1 MPHKTKI
8 PKPPFA
14 EVFLLS
20 IIYSDSFMI
29 KRKLNTLKAAL
40 ASLNI
45 DLDKVEGPSLVNYHP
60 KYNEQILD
68 LDEEV
73 FGDRDS
79 SIFDG
84 AEGFVLLDG
93 DSLIGYVLYQIEE
106 DNLHIRSLGVQPDSQ
121 GSGFGKKLLKEVV
134 KIIDS
139 NGYTSSLAIDPNFNI
154 ESDAPEKLR
163 NLYRR
168 FNFSDSGKRNRI
180 QNEIWVRPRNQESL

>member
-1 MPHKTKI
+1 M
-8 PKPPFA
+8 
-14 EVFLLS
+14 LS
-20 IIYSDSFMI
+20 IINSNSLMI

-93 DSLIGYVLYQIEE
+93 DSLIGYVLYQIE
-106 DNLHIRSLGVQPDSQ
+106 DNNLHIRSLGVQPDSQ

-139 NGYTSSLAIDPNFNI
+139 NGYTSSLAIDPDFNI

-168 FNFSDSGKRNRI
+168 FNFSDSGKRNKI
-180 QNEIWVRPRNQESL
+180 QNEIWVRPRK

>member
-1 MPHKTKI
+1 
-8 PKPPFA
+8 
-14 EVFLLS
+14 
-20 IIYSDSFMI
+20 MI

-45 DLDKVEGPSLVNYHP
+45 DLDKAEVPSLVNYHP

-93 DSLIGYVLYQIEE
+93 DRLIGYVLYQIEG

>member
-1 MPHKTKI
+1 
-8 PKPPFA
+8 
-14 EVFLLS
+14 
-20 IIYSDSFMI
+20 MI

-45 DLDKVEGPSLVNYHP
+45 DLDKIEGPSLVSYDP

-93 DSLIGYVLYQIEE
+93 DRLIGYVVYQVEG

-121 GSGFGKKLLKEVV
+121 GGGFGKKLLREVV
-134 KIIDS
+134 KIIDD
-139 NGYTSSLAIDPNFNI
+139 NGYTASLAIDPAFNI

-163 NLYRR
+163 NLYRK
-168 FNFSDSGKRNRI
+168 FDFSDSGKRNKI
-180 QNEIWVRPRNQESL
+180 QYEIWVRPRDISPLKS